1 MDARIMLTSH
11 SELAELN
18 RLGFVV
24 PDARGLIGAEHLVSD
39 SMALDAQPALS
50 TTANAGIPA
59 FMSAWVDTGLIKVA
73 FAPMRAAEL
82 LGEVRKGDWVSKTA
96 VFPMLETAG
105 QVSSYGD
112 WNQNGTVSLNP
123 SFPERQSYH
132 YQVFV
137 AWGEQELALAGQARL
152 QWAAS
157 LREAAA
163 LKLNKFQNQTYFFG
177 ISGLKLYGYLNDPR
191 LPAAI
196 TPATKT
202 AGGTAWENATPEE
215 RQDDVIALINQLRK
229 QTAGL
234 VDTDTPM
241 VLGLAPTRMGL
252 LTRRNSFGLSALTM
266 LRETYPNLRF
276 VQAVEYGDAAANG
289 VQTMQIMADHVDVQ
303 KTAEAAFTEKLRAHA
318 VVTEA
323 SAWKQKL
330 SQGTWGAIIY
340 MPAGIA
346 TMTGL

>member
-1 MDARIMLTSH
+1 MSLFP

-18 RLGFVV
+18 RLGFIM
-24 PDARGLIGAEHLVSD
+24 PQARGMIANALLATD
-39 SMALDAQPALS
+39 AMALDAQPTLS
-50 TTANAGIPA
+50 TSANAGIPA
-59 FMSAWVDTGLIKVA
+59 FMSAWVDPALIKVA

-82 LGEVRKGDWVSKTA
+82 LGEVRKGDWVTRTA
-96 VFPMLETAG
+96 IFPMLETTG
-105 QVSSYGD
+105 EISSYGD
-112 WNQNGTVSLNP
+112 WNANGQVSLNP
-123 SFPERQSYH
+123 SYPERQSYH
-132 YQVFV
+132 YQVFLF
-137 AWGEQELALAGQARL
+137 WGEMELALAGQARL
-152 QWAAS
+152 QWVAS

-177 ISGLKLYGYLNDPR
+177 VSGLRLYGYLNDPR

-196 TPATKT
+196 TPAIKA
-202 AGGTAWENATPEE
+202 AGGTTWDTATPEE

-234 VDTDTPM
+234 VDTETPM
-241 VLGLAPTRMGL
+241 VLGLSPTRMGL
-252 LTRRNSFGLSALTM
+252 LTRRNSFGLSAASL
-266 LRETYPNLRF
+266 LKDTYPNLRF
-276 VQAVEYGDAAANG
+276 VQAVEYGDVTG
-289 VQTMQIMADHVDVQ
+289 STVQTMQIMAEHVDAQ
-303 KTAEAAFTEKLRAHA
+303 KTAETAFTEKLRAHA
-318 VVTEA
+318 VVTDA

>member
-1 MDARIMLTSH
+1 MSLFP

-18 RLGFVV
+18 RLGFIM
-24 PDARGLIGAEHLVSD
+24 PQARGMIANALLATD
-39 SMALDAQPALS
+39 AMALDAQPALS
-50 TTANAGIPA
+50 TSANAGIPA
-59 FMSAWVDTGLIKVA
+59 FMSAWVDPALIKVA

-82 LGEVRKGDWVSKTA
+82 LGEVRKGDWVTRTA
-96 VFPMLETAG
+96 IFPMLETTG
-105 QVSSYGD
+105 EISSYGD
-112 WNQNGTVSLNP
+112 WNANGQVSLNP
-123 SFPERQSYH
+123 SYPERQSYH
-132 YQVFV
+132 YQVFLS
-137 AWGEQELALAGQARL
+137 WGEMELALAGQARL
-152 QWAAS
+152 QWVAS

-177 ISGLKLYGYLNDPR
+177 VSGLRLYGYLNDPR

-196 TPATKT
+196 TPAIKA
-202 AGGTAWENATPEE
+202 AGGTTWDTATPEE

-234 VDTDTPM
+234 VDTETPM
-241 VLGLAPTRMGL
+241 VLGLSPTRMGL
-252 LTRRNSFGLSALTM
+252 LTRRNSFGLSAASL
-266 LRETYPNLRF
+266 LKDTYPNLRF
-276 VQAVEYGDAAANG
+276 VQAVEYGDATG
-289 VQTMQIMADHVDVQ
+289 STVQTMQIMAEHVDAQ
-303 KTAEAAFTEKLRAHA
+303 KTAETAFTEKLRAHA
-318 VVTEA
+318 VVTDA

>member
-1 MDARIMLTSH
+1 MSLFP

-18 RLGFVV
+18 RLGFIM
-24 PDARGLIGAEHLVSD
+24 PQARGMIANALLATD
-39 SMALDAQPALS
+39 AMALDAQPALS
-50 TTANAGIPA
+50 TGANAGIPA
-59 FMSAWVDTGLIKVA
+59 FMSAWVDPALIKVA

-82 LGEVRKGDWVSKTA
+82 LGEVRKGDWVTRTA
-96 VFPMLETAG
+96 IFPMLETTG
-105 QVSSYGD
+105 EISSYGD
-112 WNQNGTVSLNP
+112 WNANGQVSLNP
-123 SFPERQSYH
+123 SYPERQSYH
-132 YQVFV
+132 YQVFLS
-137 AWGEQELALAGQARL
+137 WGEMELALAGQARL
-152 QWAAS
+152 QWVAS

-177 ISGLKLYGYLNDPR
+177 VSGLRLYGYLNDPR

-196 TPATKT
+196 TPAIKA
-202 AGGTAWENATPEE
+202 AGGTMWDTATPEE

-234 VDTDTPM
+234 VDTETPM
-241 VLGLAPTRMGL
+241 VLGLSPTRMGL
-252 LTRRNSFGLSALTM
+252 LTRRNSFGLSAASL
-266 LRETYPNLRF
+266 LKDTYPNLRF
-276 VQAVEYGDAAANG
+276 VQAVEYGDATG
-289 VQTMQIMADHVDVQ
+289 STVQTMQIMAEHVDAQ
-303 KTAEAAFTEKLRAHA
+303 KTAETAFTEKLRAHA
-318 VVTEA
+318 VVTDA

>member
-1 MDARIMLTSH
+1 MSLFP

-18 RLGFVV
+18 RLGFIM
-24 PDARGLIGAEHLVSD
+24 PQARGMIANALLATD
-39 SMALDAQPALS
+39 AMALDAQPALS
-50 TTANAGIPA
+50 TSANAGIPA
-59 FMSAWVDTGLIKVA
+59 FMSAWVDPALIKVA

-82 LGEVRKGDWVSKTA
+82 LGEVRKGDWVTRTA
-96 VFPMLETAG
+96 IFPMLETTG
-105 QVSSYGD
+105 EISSYGD
-112 WNQNGTVSLNP
+112 WNANGQVSLNP
-123 SFPERQSYH
+123 SYPERQSYH
-132 YQVFV
+132 YQVFLS
-137 AWGEQELALAGQARL
+137 WGEMELALAGQARL
-152 QWAAS
+152 QWVAS

-177 ISGLKLYGYLNDPR
+177 VSGLRLYGYLNDPR

-196 TPATKT
+196 TPAIK
-202 AGGTAWENATPEE
+202 AVGGTTWDIATPEE

-234 VDTDTPM
+234 VDTETPM
-241 VLGLAPTRMGL
+241 VLGLSPTRMGL
-252 LTRRNSFGLSALTM
+252 LTRRNSFGLSAASL
-266 LRETYPNLRF
+266 LKDTYPNLRF
-276 VQAVEYGDAAANG
+276 VQAVEYGDATG
-289 VQTMQIMADHVDVQ
+289 STVQTMQIMAEHVDAQ
-303 KTAEAAFTEKLRAHA
+303 KTAETAFTEKLRAHA
-318 VVTEA
+318 VVTDA

>member
-1 MDARIMLTSH
+1 MSLFP

-18 RLGFVV
+18 RLGFIM
-24 PDARGLIGAEHLVSD
+24 PQARGMIANALLATD
-39 SMALDAQPALS
+39 AMALDAQPTLS
-50 TTANAGIPA
+50 TSANAGIPA
-59 FMSAWVDTGLIKVA
+59 FMSAWVDPALIKVA

-82 LGEVRKGDWVSKTA
+82 LGEVRKGDWVTRT
-96 VFPMLETAG
+96 VIFPMLETTG
-105 QVSSYGD
+105 EISSYGD
-112 WNQNGTVSLNP
+112 WNANGQVSLNP
-123 SFPERQSYH
+123 SYPERQSYH
-132 YQVFV
+132 YQVFLS
-137 AWGEQELALAGQARL
+137 WGEMELALAGQARL
-152 QWAAS
+152 QWVAS

-177 ISGLKLYGYLNDPR
+177 VSGLRLYGYLNDPR

-196 TPATKT
+196 TPAIKA
-202 AGGTAWENATPEE
+202 AGGTTWDTATPEE

-234 VDTDTPM
+234 VDTETPM
-241 VLGLAPTRMGL
+241 VLGLSPTRMGL
-252 LTRRNSFGLSALTM
+252 LTRRNSFGLSAASL
-266 LRETYPNLRF
+266 LKDTYPNLRF
-276 VQAVEYGDAAANG
+276 VQAVEYGDATG
-289 VQTMQIMADHVDVQ
+289 STVQTMQIMAEHVDAQ
-303 KTAEAAFTEKLRAHA
+303 KTAETAFTEKLRAHA
-318 VVTEA
+318 VVTDA

>member
-1 MDARIMLTSH
+1 MSLFP

-18 RLGFVV
+18 RLGFIM
-24 PDARGLIGAEHLVSD
+24 PQARGMIANALLATD
-39 SMALDAQPALS
+39 AMALDAQPALS
-50 TTANAGIPA
+50 TSANAGIPA
-59 FMSAWVDTGLIKVA
+59 FMSAWVDPALIKVA

-82 LGEVRKGDWVSKTA
+82 LGEVSKGDWVTRTA
-96 VFPMLETAG
+96 IFPMLETTG
-105 QVSSYGD
+105 EISSYGD
-112 WNQNGTVSLNP
+112 WNANGQVSLNP
-123 SFPERQSYH
+123 SYPERQSYH
-132 YQVFV
+132 YQVFLS
-137 AWGEQELALAGQARL
+137 WGEMELALAGQARL
-152 QWAAS
+152 QWVAS

-177 ISGLKLYGYLNDPR
+177 VSGLRLYGYLNDPR

-196 TPATKT
+196 TPAIKA
-202 AGGTAWENATPEE
+202 AGGTTWDTATPEE

-234 VDTDTPM
+234 VDTETPM
-241 VLGLAPTRMGL
+241 VLGLSPTRMGL
-252 LTRRNSFGLSALTM
+252 LTRRNSFGFSAASL
-266 LRETYPNLRF
+266 LKDTYPNLRF
-276 VQAVEYGDAAANG
+276 VQAVEYGDATG
-289 VQTMQIMADHVDVQ
+289 STVQTMQIMAEHVDAQ
-303 KTAEAAFTEKLRAHA
+303 KTAETAFTEKLRAHA
-318 VVTEA
+318 VVTDA

>member
-1 MDARIMLTSH
+1 MLTSH

-163 LKLNKFQNQTYFFG
+163 LKLNKFQNQTYF
-177 ISGLKLYGYLNDPR
+177 
-191 LPAAI
+191 
-196 TPATKT
+196 
-202 AGGTAWENATPEE
+202 
-215 RQDDVIALINQLRK
+215 
-229 QTAGL
+229 
-234 VDTDTPM
+234 
-241 VLGLAPTRMGL
+241 LASVG
-252 LTRRNSFGLSALTM
+252 
-266 LRETYPNLRF
+266 
-276 VQAVEYGDAAANG
+276 
-289 VQTMQIMADHVDVQ
+289 
-303 KTAEAAFTEKLRAHA
+303 
-318 VVTEA
+318 
-323 SAWKQKL
+323 
-330 SQGTWGAIIY
+330 
-340 MPAGIA
+340 
-346 TMTGL
+346 

>member
-1 MDARIMLTSH
+1 MSLFP

-18 RLGFVV
+18 RLGFIM
-24 PDARGLIGAEHLVSD
+24 PQARGMIANALLATD
-39 SMALDAQPALS
+39 AMALDAQPTLS
-50 TTANAGIPA
+50 TSANAGIPA
-59 FMSAWVDTGLIKVA
+59 FMSAWVDPALIKVA

-82 LGEVRKGDWVSKTA
+82 LGEVRKGDWVTRTA
-96 VFPMLETAG
+96 IFPMLETTG
-105 QVSSYGD
+105 EISSYGD
-112 WNQNGTVSLNP
+112 WNANGQVSLNP
-123 SFPERQSYH
+123 SYPERQSYH
-132 YQVFV
+132 YQVFLS
-137 AWGEQELALAGQARL
+137 WGEMELALAGQARL
-152 QWAAS
+152 QWVAS

-177 ISGLKLYGYLNDPR
+177 VSGLRLYGYLNDPR

-196 TPATKT
+196 TPAIKA
-202 AGGTAWENATPEE
+202 AGGTTWDTATPEE

-234 VDTDTPM
+234 VDTETPM
-241 VLGLAPTRMGL
+241 VLGLSPTRMGL
-252 LTRRNSFGLSALTM
+252 LTRRNSFGLSAASL
-266 LRETYPNLRF
+266 LKDTYPNLRF
-276 VQAVEYGDAAANG
+276 VQAVEYGDATG
-289 VQTMQIMADHVDVQ
+289 STVQTMQIMADHVDAQ
-303 KTAEAAFTEKLRAHA
+303 KTAETAFTEKLRAHA
-318 VVTEA
+318 VVTDA

>member
-1 MDARIMLTSH
+1 MSLFP

-18 RLGFVV
+18 RLGFIM
-24 PDARGLIGAEHLVSD
+24 PQARGMIANALLATD
-39 SMALDAQPALS
+39 AMALDAQPALS
-50 TTANAGIPA
+50 TSANAGIPA
-59 FMSAWVDTGLIKVA
+59 FMSAWVDPALIKVA

-82 LGEVRKGDWVSKTA
+82 LGEVRKGDWVTRTA
-96 VFPMLETAG
+96 IFPMLETTG
-105 QVSSYGD
+105 EISSYGD
-112 WNQNGTVSLNP
+112 WNANGQVSLNP
-123 SFPERQSYH
+123 SYPERQSYH
-132 YQVFV
+132 YQVFLS
-137 AWGEQELALAGQARL
+137 WGEMELALAGQARL
-152 QWAAS
+152 QWVAS

-177 ISGLKLYGYLNDPR
+177 VSGLRLYGYLNDPR

-196 TPATKT
+196 TPAIKA
-202 AGGTAWENATPEE
+202 AGGTTWDTATPEE

-234 VDTDTPM
+234 VDTETPM
-241 VLGLAPTRMGL
+241 VLGLSPTRMGL
-252 LTRRNSFGLSALTM
+252 LTRRNSFGLSAASL
-266 LRETYPNLRF
+266 LKDTYPNLRF
-276 VQAVEYGDAAANG
+276 VQAVEYGDATG
-289 VQTMQIMADHVDVQ
+289 STVQTMQIMADHVDAQ
-303 KTAEAAFTEKLRAHA
+303 KTAETAFTEKLRAHA
-318 VVTEA
+318 VVTDA

>member
-1 MDARIMLTSH
+1 MSLFP

-18 RLGFVV
+18 RLGFIM
-24 PDARGLIGAEHLVSD
+24 PQARGMIANALLATD
-39 SMALDAQPALS
+39 AMALDAQPTLS
-50 TTANAGIPA
+50 TSANAGIPA
-59 FMSAWVDTGLIKVA
+59 FMSAWVDPALIKVA

-82 LGEVRKGDWVSKTA
+82 LGEVRKGDWVTRTA
-96 VFPMLETAG
+96 IFPMLETTG
-105 QVSSYGD
+105 EISSYGD
-112 WNQNGTVSLNP
+112 WNANGQVSLNP
-123 SFPERQSYH
+123 SYPERQSYH
-132 YQVFV
+132 YQVFLS
-137 AWGEQELALAGQARL
+137 WGEMELALAGQARL
-152 QWAAS
+152 QWVAS

-177 ISGLKLYGYLNDPR
+177 VSGLRLYGYLNDPR

-196 TPATKT
+196 TPAIKA
-202 AGGTAWENATPEE
+202 AGGTTWDTATSEE

-234 VDTDTPM
+234 VDTETPM
-241 VLGLAPTRMGL
+241 VLGLSPTRMGL
-252 LTRRNSFGLSALTM
+252 LTRRNSFGLSAASL
-266 LRETYPNLRF
+266 LKDTYPNLRF
-276 VQAVEYGDAAANG
+276 VQAVEYGDATG
-289 VQTMQIMADHVDVQ
+289 STVQTMQIMADHVDAQ
-303 KTAEAAFTEKLRAHA
+303 KTAETAFTEKLRAHA
-318 VVTEA
+318 VVTDA